1 MILGIAFKF
10 PDMIFERFLKTA
22 REFLSNEEI
31 VIFVSNPTGEAR
43 DIFKQYNA
51 SLVEVDSANYHLQT
65 WRYVLYERYLSEVN
79 PEFVFLTDV
88 RDVVFQGDIFSKL
101 KKLTFDQCFFQEG
114 KLIRDCETNSL
125 WIKEGFGDDL
135 YGKVQDEPI
144 ICSGTT
150 FGTLNGIM
158 EYLKIINQVAPKIMS
173 KNLSRPDGI
182 DQGIHNA
189 LIRSGAFKNY
199 KIFSND
205 NGPIITLQYAEHKIN
220 NRGFVTN
227 LSGSVPEVAH
237 QIDRMPREMINQIG
251 KLRSF
256 PVIDLIATRNIIE
269 GREALDFSGL
279 DI

>member
-10 PDMIFERFLKTA
+10 PDMIYERFLKTA
-22 REFLSNEEI
+22 REFLPEEEI
-31 VIFVSNPTGEAR
+31 VIFVSNPSVEAR
-43 DIFKQYNA
+43 DIFKQFNA
-51 SLVEVDSANYHLQT
+51 SLVEVDNANYHLQT

-88 RDVVFQGDIFSKL
+88 RDVLFQGNLFTKL
-101 KKLTFDQCFFQEG
+101 RKLPFDQFFFQEG
-114 KLIRDCETNSL
+114 KLIKECETNSL
-125 WIKEGFGDDL
+125 WIKEGFGDEF
-135 YGKVQDEPI
+135 YGKVSNEPI

-150 FGTLNGIM
+150 FGTLKGIM
-158 EYLKIINQVAPKIMS
+158 EYLKLMNEVAPKVMS

-189 LIRSGAFKNY
+189 LIRSGSFKNFN
-199 KIFSND
+199 IFSNSD
-205 NGPIITLQYAEHKIN
+205 GPIITLQYAKHEIN
-220 NRGFVTN
+220 SRGFVVN
-227 LSGSVPEVAH
+227 LAGNVPEVAH

-251 KLRSF
+251 KLRSL